1 MEERPPEAG
10 EPPSADETEPR
21 VYPEYQGGTWQFAG
35 IVIRNALLGL
45 VTLGFYRFWGKT
57 RLRRYLWSHI
67 GFLGDRFEYT
77 GRAMELLRGFLVAL
91 AIFAPIIILYVVA
104 EIMVESEAAKEAMQ
118 ALNLLAFYLLIQFAV
133 YRARR
138 YRLSRTQW
146 RGIRAGQSGSAVKY
160 ALRAL
165 AHLFV
170 ASITFGLAY
179 PVMRTRLQSYRLN
192 NTWFGD
198 RSFKFDARAR
208 SLFPRWFVCWLLLL
222 PTLGLSYFWYRA
234 AEFRVFAAHTS
245 YEDLRFD
252 SNITGGSLL
261 SIYLILFVAFLG
273 AWLVIVAAVVAL
285 GALVIFVLIQG
296 DAQGLGLATEE
307 AGYVLQ
313 IISILLA
320 LIVLG
325 ILRQIIVVP
334 RFVRLFCERLTVGGT
349 ADFAAIAQSQR
360 PLPSRGE
367 GLADILDMGG
377 I

>member
-1 MEERPPEAG
+1 MEELPPEAY

-21 VYPEYQGGTWQFAG
+21 VYPEYQGRTSEFSR

-45 VTLGFYRFWGKT
+45 ATLGFYRFWGKT

-77 GRAMELLRGFLVAL
+77 GLAQELLRGFLVAL
-91 AIFAPIIILYVVA
+91 AIFVPIIILLGVA
-104 EIMVESEAAKEAMQ
+104 GAFVETAQSEAVV
-118 ALNLLAFYLLIQFAV
+118 NTFYLLAFSLLTQFAI

-146 RGIRAGQSGSAVKY
+146 RGIRGAQTGSGVKY
-160 ALRAL
+160 ALLAL
-165 AHLFV
+165 GHTLV
-170 ASITFGLAY
+170 AVLTLGLTY
-179 PVMRTRLQSYRLN
+179 PVMRTRLQRYRFE

-198 RSFKFDARAR
+198 RPFRFDARAR
-208 SLFPRWFVCWLLLL
+208 SLMPTWLVCWLLFL
-222 PTLGLSYFWYRA
+222 PTIGLSYFWYKA
-234 AEFRVFAAHTS
+234 AEFRVFSAHTS

-252 SNITGGSLL
+252 SSITGGSLL
-261 SIYLILFVAFLG
+261 SIYLILFVAFIG
-273 AWLVIVAAVVAL
+273 AGLVIGAVAASLVMITASIPENVQDIDPAVAVVPGIA
-285 GALVIFVLIQG
+285 VVF
-296 DAQGLGLATEE
+296 
-307 AGYVLQ
+307 
-313 IISILLA
+313 A

-334 RFVRLFCERLTVGGT
+334 RFVRLFCERLTVGGK